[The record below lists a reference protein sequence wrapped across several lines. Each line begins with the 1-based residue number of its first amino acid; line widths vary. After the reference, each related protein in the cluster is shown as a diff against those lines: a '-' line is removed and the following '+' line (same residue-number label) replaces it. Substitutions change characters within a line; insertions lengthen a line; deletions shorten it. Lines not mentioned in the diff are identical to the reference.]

1 MFTRR
6 IISLNDLLLD
16 VDNSRFADSVDSQ
29 REAIKVMVESQGQKI
44 IKLAKDIAE
53 FGIDPSENL
62 ITVSSEENENDF
74 IVKEGNRRITA
85 LKLIEN
91 PSLAQIPSVITAF
104 ENIRKSRKESIN
116 EVNCV
121 VYDNDEFSHWINL
134 KHTGQNDGAGRV
146 GWTTPEQLR
155 YMARNGKESF
165 SNQLYSFIELF
176 PDYFSNIIN
185 NKKYIRI
192 TNLDRLV
199 NDPNFRKCLN
209 LTGIEGLLYCSQ
221 PLSRFLEQYNRVL
234 ESMIMAEENGR
245 AIFTVNRIRSKEDRL
260 NFISELQLTSAQNQ
274 LDTAWRLL
282 EPPKLDEIPPEK
294 ETERKEPKEG
304 SHTDKDDSDDTAKDD
319 DGYNTGDEPDTK
331 DGSDTTEEDDK
342 SKGKKSSPTNNSR
355 NILVPVSLKLKF
367 DKQHKRCH
375 KIFNELKKMTHDDF
389 SNSISVML
397 RVFVELSLNTYIEE
411 NKLKYFDKK
420 NPNRTPGLHDKVVLA
435 SDDLFKK
442 NLLSGQKKTAILAY
456 SKQFTSAG
464 ASLQQYVHNPELIPT
479 REFVNNEWD
488 NFQNL
493 MEAIW
498 A

>member
-1 MFTRR
+1 MHTTKSIR
-6 IISLNDLLLD
+6 LNELQLD
-16 VDNSRFADSVDSQ
+16 VDNSRFGDSVDSQ
-29 REAIKVMVESQGQKI
+29 REAIKLMVESQGQKI

-62 ITVSSEENENDF
+62 IVIHSEENKRDF
-74 IVKEGNRRITA
+74 IVKEGNRRVTA

-91 PSLAQIPSVITAF
+91 PSLAQSASVTTIF
-104 ENIRKSRKESIN
+104 ENIRKSRKAVIT
-116 EVNCV
+116 EVNCIIF
-121 VYDNDEFSHWINL
+121 DNDEYSHWINL

-165 SNQLYSFIELF
+165 SNQLYSFIDLF
-176 PDYFSNIIN
+176 PEQFSNILK

-209 LTGIEGLLYCSQ
+209 LSGVDGLLYCSQ
-221 PLSRFLEQYNRVL
+221 SLSRFLEQYKRVL
-234 ESMIMAEENGR
+234 EAMVLADDNGKT
-245 AIFTVNRIRSKEDRL
+245 IFTVNRIRSKEDRS
-260 NFISELQLTSAQNQ
+260 NFISELQLTSVQNE

-282 EPPKLDEIPPEK
+282 EPPQIN
-294 ETERKEPKEG
+294 EPDFQGGGQKTSGEG
-304 SHTDKDDSDDTAKDD
+304 DDFAGDNKDGDDSNTNSSDADDSNGGD
-319 DGYNTGDEPDTK
+319 NTGGN
-331 DGSDTTEEDDK
+331 DGEGD
-342 SKGKKSSPTNNSR
+342 GKKTKPTDNKR
-355 NILVPVSLKLKF
+355 NHLVPLSLKLKF
-367 DKQHKRCH
+367 DKSHKRCH
-375 KIFNELKKMTHDDF
+375 KIFIELKKMTHSDF

-411 NKLKYFDKK
+411 KKLKYIDKK
-420 NPNRTPGLHDKVVLA
+420 NPNRTPGLHDKVIMV
-435 SDDLFKK
+435 SEDLFIKK
-442 NLLSGQKKTAILAY
+442 LLSGQKKSALLAY
-456 SKQFTSAG
+456 SKQFTNAG

-498 A
+498 S